1 MAVQQ
6 GHPFWTWSTLQN
18 PCPWIPKKLSSSIL
32 EVPSKSFAENIQ
44 LVWMFYALPNKA
56 NKGMT
61 THFIAPEE
69 KQ

>member
-1 MAVQQ
+1 
-6 GHPFWTWSTLQN
+6 LQN